1 MKFRRRLWLATV
13 AATLLTVSACSLS
26 APKPSASMPEH
37 NPAPVEC
44 PDDVAG
50 AVVSEIDCAIFTVP
64 ESRQQGDR
72 VVQLFVAT
80 VRAPKAAPVRPDPVL
95 VTSLSSQPNYAGI
108 APLAQ
113 RVGRDVVLVDTRGTG
128 HSLPSL
134 ECPEVGRT
142 DPGVWA
148 EPDPTGVLAEAVQ
161 QCYARLTASGVAVAS
176 YDLVEAA
183 ADLEALRQALGIE
196 QWNVTAYG
204 NGSRLAV
211 ELLRQAPDT
220 LRTLTLDSPDPPG
233 LDPREVAGP
242 ATESAAHRALAA
254 CAADHRCRQRYP
266 DPEAL
271 LAKATKT
278 LQENP
283 LTVSIDHR
291 GAPTDVL
298 VTPAFLARALRQLVS
313 DGGSSGPLFAVGSIP
328 SVLDAV
334 ASRRSHELNTIVAQ
348 LIQHEDPL
356 CLGYR
361 TPCLPVGR
369 GSIGVQLTVLCRD
382 VAPFPRPDP
391 VALETAFDAAYATG
405 FWSEACKH
413 WPVDQADVAVAA
425 PPVATVPT
433 LVTLG
438 EFGPYSPESTVR
450 RSLAGL
456 SAASYIVAF
465 GRPHNVLPTPCVA
478 TVRNR
483 WIDDP
488 QPFTGNPCREPVR
501 IRWN

>member
-1 MKFRRRLWLATV
+1 
-13 AATLLTVSACSLS
+13 
-26 APKPSASMPEH
+26 MPGQ
-37 NPAPVEC
+37 NPVPAEC

-50 AVVSEIDCAIFTVP
+50 AVVSEVDCAMFTVP
-64 ESRQQGDR
+64 ESRQQGGDR

-80 VRAPKAAPVRPDPVL
+80 MRAPKAAPVRPDPVL

-134 ECPEVGRT
+134 ECPEVDRT

-148 EPDPTGVLAEAVQ
+148 EPDPTGVLADAVQ
-161 QCYARLTASGVAVAS
+161 QCHARLTGSGVPVPS

-183 ADLEALRQALGIE
+183 ADLEDLRQALGVE

-204 NGSRLAV
+204 NGSHLAV
-211 ELLRQAPDT
+211 ELLRQAPDS

-233 LDPREVAGP
+233 LDPRQVAGP
-242 ATESAAHRALAA
+242 ATELVVRGVLAA
-254 CAADHRCRQRYP
+254 CAADRRCRQRYP
-266 DPEAL
+266 DPKTL

-278 LQENP
+278 LEEDP
-283 LTVSIDHR
+283 LTVSVDHR
-291 GAPTDVL
+291 GARTDVL

-328 SVLDAV
+328 SVLDAA
-334 ASRRSHELNTIVAQ
+334 ASRRSQELSTIIAQ
-348 LIQHEDPL
+348 LIQYEDPL

-361 TPCLPVGR
+361 TPCLPVGT
-369 GSIGVQLTVLCRD
+369 GSVGVQLTILCRD
-382 VAPFPRPDP
+382 IVSAGEPDP
-391 VALETAFDAAYATG
+391 AALTTTAFRAAYATG
-405 FWSEACKH
+405 FWPEACEH
-413 WPVDQADVAVAA
+413 WPVGRADAAVAA
-425 PPVATVPT
+425 PPTADVPT
-433 LVTLG
+433 LVTFG

-456 SAASYIVAF
+456 SAASYVLAF

-483 WIDDP
+483 WMGDP
-488 QPFTGNPCREPVR
+488 QPFTGNPCHEPVR
-501 IRWN
+501 IRWT